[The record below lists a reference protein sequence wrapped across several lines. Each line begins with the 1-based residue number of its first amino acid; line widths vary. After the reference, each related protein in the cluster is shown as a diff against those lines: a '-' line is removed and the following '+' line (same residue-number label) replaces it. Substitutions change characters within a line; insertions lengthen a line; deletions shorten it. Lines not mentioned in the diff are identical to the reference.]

1 VRPKRDVSRP
11 EGVGESK
18 NGHEGAGWGRCVQ
31 KGDTS
36 QPKGDGQSKNG
47 MIWGQKGWRVQK
59 RRRTGPMRPKMGR
72 VVSRRAGGESG
83 KGISGRRASF
93 GKKMEGRWALGQ
105 QKGQKWQGMGT
116 YRVNVAGAGW
126 AAASA
131 AFLALVFLQGG

>member
-1 VRPKRDVSRP
+1 M
-11 EGVGESK
+11 
-18 NGHEGAGWGRCVQ
+18 H
-31 KGDTS
+31 
-36 QPKGDGQSKNG
+36 
-47 MIWGQKGWRVQK
+47 
-59 RRRTGPMRPKMGR
+59 PKMGC

-105 QKGQKWQGMGT
+105 QKGQNLKWQGLGM